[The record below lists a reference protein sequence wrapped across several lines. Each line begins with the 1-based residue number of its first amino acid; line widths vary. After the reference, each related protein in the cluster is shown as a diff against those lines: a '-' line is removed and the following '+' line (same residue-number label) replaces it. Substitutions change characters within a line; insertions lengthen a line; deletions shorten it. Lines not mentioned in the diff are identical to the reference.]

1 MILLRT
7 YLTFVV
13 LMLFCLQS
21 KAAAVSVFE
30 VKPKYKKSVII
41 DRLESIQ
48 QSVDL
53 KFNKHVRKYIDDYL
67 RKGKKG
73 TELIIG
79 KSPLYFPVFE
89 YYLDLYNLPE
99 DLKYLTV
106 IESAL
111 NPGAVSNKGAG
122 GLWQFIKSTGRKYDL
137 KINNYV
143 DERYDVH
150 KSSEAAARLLSDLY
164 DSYGDWSLVIAAYNS
179 GTVNVNKAI
188 KKTGK
193 KDFWAIRKYLPKE
206 TQEYVPKFIAATYAM
221 NYYHFYDIRPVYLDY
236 NLQLTV
242 VTKIYERY
250 TFKQLASDSGIPIEI
265 IRKLNPSYKKQ
276 VIPPSLEGYNLVL
289 PRLGLASN
297 FEYEL
302 IGATY

>member
-1 MILLRT
+1 MGIPKIYQSFAILM
-7 YLTFVV
+7 F
-13 LMLFCLQS
+13 FCVQLQ
-21 KAAAVSVFE
+21 AAAASAYNVTPSF
-30 VKPKYKKSVII
+30 KKSVVV
-41 DRLESIQ
+41 DRLERIEM
-48 QSVDL
+48 SVGL
-53 KFNKHVRKYIDDYL
+53 RFNKEVKKHMDGYL
-67 RKGKKG
+67 RRGKKG
-73 TELIIG
+73 TELILG
-79 KSPLYFPVFE
+79 RSAVYFPIFE
-89 YYLDLYNLPE
+89 YYLDLYNLPD

-111 NPGAVSNKGAG
+111 IPGAVSSKGAG
-122 GLWQFIKSTGRKYDL
+122 GLWQFIRSTGRKYDL

-150 KSSEAAARLLSDLY
+150 KSSEAAARFLSDLY
-164 DSYGDWSLVIAAYNS
+164 DRYGDWTLVIAAYNS
-179 GTVNVNKAI
+179 GTVNVNRAI

-193 KDFWAIRKYLPKE
+193 KDFWAIRKHLPKE
-206 TQEYVPKFIAATYAM
+206 TQDYVPKFIAATYAM
-221 NYYHFYDIRPVYLDY
+221 NYYHFYDIRPVYPDY

-242 VTKIYERY
+242 VTKVYERY
-250 TFKQLASDSGIPIEI
+250 SFKQLASDSGISIEI

-302 IGATY
+302 FGAAQ